1 MMLPRALLLLL
12 SIGMAEAEAI
22 LMTAANG
29 AAFVVNST
37 LNFYVMGVLLLG
49 SSFIWLSRLEM
60 DEMDRQSVKPDI
72 GRGL

>member
-1 MMLPRALLLLL
+1 MMLPQSLLLLL

-37 LNFYVMGVLLLG
+37 LNFYAMGVLLLG
-49 SSFIWLSRLEM
+49 ASFTWLSRLEM